1 MIPPVGYSIDDYD
14 LDNQDYR
21 DYLPNEV
28 LKNNLGINETSLLNT
43 AERDYSNLRFDEL
56 LSSEEKPQ
64 FNVDYYLSVHQ
75 HIFQDV
81 YPWAGKTRV
90 MDTAKGDSL
99 FVPHQF
105 IVRDLNKALI
115 ELEQNLKGS
124 NSIND
129 FGESLGKFLGS
140 VNNIHPFA
148 EGNGR
153 TQRLYISKVAN
164 KLDFQ
169 VNWEK
174 ISNEAM
180 KEASIKA
187 HENDF
192 KSVIK
197 LITRSLEA
205 DLDINSIPEV
215 NDSHLQSD
223 DSYYLHYKKELD
235 NEVITGLVTNISEK
249 YIVLKRENAY
259 LVLSRESFEATNL
272 KIGDMATF
280 SKENSLSNQENIYSN
295 LSNNQIAKVELYKN
309 HLLEKYTTPEARS
322 MALEHLNKQIPD
334 IASGKIVLPDS
345 PQEKTKGF
353 SR

>member
-14 LDNQDYR
+14 LENQDYR

-28 LKNNLGINETSLLNT
+28 LKNNLGINETALLNT
-43 AERDYSNLRFDEL
+43 AERDYSSLRFGEL

-105 IVRDLNKALI
+105 IVRDLHKVLI

-164 KLDFQ
+164 EFDFQ

-192 KSVIK
+192 QSVIK

-223 DSYYLHYKKELD
+223 DSCYLHYKKELD
-235 NEVITGLVTNISEK
+235 NEVVTGLVTNISEK
-249 YIVLKRENAY
+249 YIVLKKETAY
-259 LVLSRESFEATNL
+259 LVLSRENFDINNL
-272 KIGDMATF
+272 KVGDMATF
-280 SKENSLSNQENIYSN
+280 SEENSLSEPHYPN
-295 LSNNQIAKVELYKN
+295 LSESQVAKIEVYKN
-309 HLLEKYTTPEARS
+309 YLLEKYITPEAQS
-322 MALEHLNKQIPD
+322 MALEHLNRQIPD
-334 IASGKIVLPDS
+334 IASGKIVLPDL
-345 PQEKTKGF
+345 PEEKNKGIN
-353 SR
+353 R